1 MKGDRWQVRSV
12 ELSEAAFALR
22 GMVDQLRTRTG
33 SPYCDPRVGCVKSLV
48 RDIARCAREVEAWGC
63 ELKDPCALTAAQE
76 AHAVL
81 KRMNHIPT
89 STVGAPFW
97 RKEGSVLLVRVD
109 HVQDIDPNA
118 LVGRLKMT
126 TLNLVLADPPCSGL
140 RVAVGLLPM
149 TDAAPLECGGIS
161 WSLEPSSAMAPLL
174 VTGFFRTGSLNDA
187 CDWVDRL
194 ESATHEDRY
203 RGYVPWP
210 SVVRTALVPLMKSE
224 LHLAE
229 RRCIGSLATGRI
241 R

>member
-1 MKGDRWQVRSV
+1 MRSV
-12 ELSEAAFALR
+12 QLSEAACALR
-22 GMVDQLRTRTG
+22 GMVQQLRTRTD
-33 SPYCDPRVGCVKSLV
+33 SPYCDPCVGCVKSLV
-48 RDIARCAREVEAWGC
+48 RDITRCAREVEAWGY

-89 STVGAPFW
+89 PTVGAPFW

-109 HVQDIDPNA
+109 HVQDVDPNA
-118 LVGRLKMT
+118 LVERLKVA

-149 TDAAPLECGGIS
+149 ADTAPLECGDIS
-161 WSLEPSSAMAPLL
+161 GSLEPWSLEPSSAMAPLL
-174 VTGFFRTGSLNDA
+174 VTGFFRAGSLKDA

-194 ESATHEDRY
+194 ESVTHEDRY

-229 RRCIGSLATGRI
+229 RRCIGALATGRT